1 MSSAETVLSTVGAG
15 LLLGLSAGLA
25 PGPLLALVI
34 TQTLRGGA
42 RAGVVVAVA
51 PLLTDV
57 PIVGICLVL
66 VGVIAGTGSAAALG
80 AISLV
85 GGSFVAWLAFDTWRA
100 EAPEAPAIDATAVGA
115 ASVGAFAAVDA
126 ASLGAAAGAEPG
138 PAAAAD
144 RTFAPEA
151 GAEAAPPLAVTR
163 GALLKGAIVNAAN
176 PHPWLFWIAIG
187 APTLIAAWAGG
198 GSIAGA
204 GFLAGFYSML
214 VGSKVALALVVG
226 RARGWIGGRGYRWT
240 MRVLA
245 VLLAAFALGLLRESA
260 TQLLGI

>member
-1 MSSAETVLSTVGAG
+1 MSSAETVLSAVGAG

-34 TQTLRGGA
+34 TQTMRGGA
-42 RAGVVVAVA
+42 RAGVIVAVA

-85 GGSFVAWLAFDTWRA
+85 GGLFVAWLAFDTWRA
-100 EAPEAPAIDATAVGA
+100 EAPEATAVAAEAPEATAVA
-115 ASVGAFAAVDA
+115 A
-126 ASLGAAAGAEPG
+126 E
-138 PAAAAD
+138 
-144 RTFAPEA
+144 APEA
-151 GAEAAPPLAVTR
+151 TAVAAEPEGSAAPGVTPLPDVTR

-198 GSIAGA
+198 GPIAGA

-226 RARGWIGGRGYRWT
+226 RARGRIGGRGYRWT

-245 VLLAAFALGLLRESA
+245 ILLAVFALGLLRESA
-260 TQLLGI
+260 AQLLGI

>member
-1 MSSAETVLSTVGAG
+1 MSSAETVLSAVGAG

-34 TQTLRGGA
+34 TQTMRGGA
-42 RAGVVVAVA
+42 RAGVIVAVA

-85 GGSFVAWLAFDTWRA
+85 GGLFVAWLAFDTWRA
-100 EAPEAPAIDATAVGA
+100 EAPEATAVA
-115 ASVGAFAAVDA
+115 
-126 ASLGAAAGAEPG
+126 
-138 PAAAAD
+138 
-144 RTFAPEA
+144 
-151 GAEAAPPLAVTR
+151 AEAEGSAAPGVTPLPDVTR

-187 APTLIAAWAGG
+187 APTLLAAWAGVG
-198 GSIAGA
+198 PLAGA

-214 VGSKVALALVVG
+214 VGSKVALALIVG
-226 RARGWIGGRGYRWT
+226 RARGRIGGRGYRWT

-245 VLLAAFALGLLRESA
+245 ILLAVFALGLLRESA
-260 TQLLGI
+260 AQLLGI

>member
-1 MSSAETVLSTVGAG
+1 MSSAETVLSAVGAG

-34 TQTLRGGA
+34 TQTMRGGA
-42 RAGVVVAVA
+42 RAGVIVAVA

-85 GGSFVAWLAFDTWRA
+85 GGLFVAWLAFDTWRA
-100 EAPEAPAIDATAVGA
+100 EAPEATAVAAEAPEATAVA
-115 ASVGAFAAVDA
+115 
-126 ASLGAAAGAEPG
+126 AEPEG
-138 PAAAAD
+138 S
-144 RTFAPEA
+144 
-151 GAEAAPPLAVTR
+151 AAPGVTPLPDVTR

-187 APTLIAAWAGG
+187 APTLLAAWAGVG
-198 GSIAGA
+198 PLAGA

-214 VGSKVALALVVG
+214 VGSKVALALIVG
-226 RARGWIGGRGYRWT
+226 RARGRIGGRGYRWT

-245 VLLAAFALGLLRESA
+245 ILLAVFALGLLRESA
-260 TQLLGI
+260 AQLLGI

>member
-1 MSSAETVLSTVGAG
+1 MSSAETVLSAVGAG

-34 TQTLRGGA
+34 TQTMRGGA
-42 RAGVVVAVA
+42 RAGVIVAVA

-85 GGSFVAWLAFDTWRA
+85 GGLFVAWLAFDTWRA
-100 EAPEAPAIDATAVGA
+100 EAPEATAVA
-115 ASVGAFAAVDA
+115 
-126 ASLGAAAGAEPG
+126 
-138 PAAAAD
+138 
-144 RTFAPEA
+144 
-151 GAEAAPPLAVTR
+151 AEAEGSAAPGVTPLPDVTR

-198 GSIAGA
+198 GPIAGA

-226 RARGWIGGRGYRWT
+226 RARGRIGGRGYRWT

-245 VLLAAFALGLLRESA
+245 ILLAVFALGLLRESA
-260 TQLLGI
+260 AQLLGI

>member
-1 MSSAETVLSTVGAG
+1 MSSAETVLSAVGAG

-34 TQTLRGGA
+34 TQTMRGGA
-42 RAGVVVAVA
+42 RAGVIVAVA

-85 GGSFVAWLAFDTWRA
+85 GGLFVAWLAFDTWRA
-100 EAPEAPAIDATAVGA
+100 EAPEATAVAAEAPEATAVA
-115 ASVGAFAAVDA
+115 
-126 ASLGAAAGAEPG
+126 AEPEG
-138 PAAAAD
+138 S
-144 RTFAPEA
+144 
-151 GAEAAPPLAVTR
+151 AAPGVTPLPDVTR

-198 GSIAGA
+198 GPIAGA

-226 RARGWIGGRGYRWT
+226 RARGRIGGRGYRWT

-245 VLLAAFALGLLRESA
+245 ILLAVFALGLLRESA
-260 TQLLGI
+260 AQLLGI